1 MLPVLLALALQ
12 AGPAPPGEG
21 APSPP
26 PPSEGPVILF
36 LVDNSASLPPLDPGE
51 KRRVAL
57 ERMLGFVEGR
67 QHRLILFGGRRE
79 LSVDDTASYR
89 NDGKWTDF
97 YHAFRKAEG
106 VIASY
111 PKGTDIRLV
120 LLTDAIVDPDPAD
133 WPELGR
139 GEDLVTHNIQ
149 ETVDLLRQLGKP
161 LYVILVGDPT
171 SDAAVAAGREQ
182 SPGFVLEMVRAAN
195 GAAAA
200 PLAQTLASFF
210 ADDGM
215 LLRKFVYRIRPDE
228 GLGKIEPTVRRIASP
243 PRARVEL
250 RIFGYFVL
258 PLLLILLALLGL
270 LVHSFPGPGDL
281 EIVELSLDQPV
292 HVAADRLHR
301 TRDGAWAAQ
310 GLSLVAGPQEAAA
323 TLTLRGSE
331 IDVTGAG
338 LDTTELD
345 PADAALLPLELD
357 ELRSAIETAT
367 DSGSRDEKI
376 HALNLDYMAKSM
388 SSQEAERILTRPPSE
403 RASLPAVDYVRAK
416 VLLAFN
422 DVLRDRLFARRL
434 HVSTYGRE
442 AVRHEVGVGAAVRI
456 GRYGFVVHELKRGG
470 RRDARLA
477 LHYDR
482 VPSLLGLKTILPD
495 RLQRLLRFRRSRQRA
510 VS

>member
-12 AGPAPPGEG
+12 AGPATPGEG

-26 PPSEGPVILF
+26 PPGEGPVILF

-57 ERMLGFVEGR
+57 AKMLGFAEGQR
-67 QHRLILFGGRRE
+67 ERLVLFGGKEE
-79 LSVDDTASYR
+79 LSVDDPERYL
-89 NDGKWTDF
+89 NDGRWTDF

-106 VIASY
+106 IIASY
-111 PKGTDIRLV
+111 PDGTDVRLV

-133 WPELGR
+133 WPDLAPGD
-139 GEDLVTHNIQ
+139 DLVGRNIR
-149 ETVDLLRQLGKP
+149 ETVKLLQRLGTP

-171 SDAAVAAGREQ
+171 SDTAVAAGREQ
-182 SPGFVLEMVRAAN
+182 SPGFVLDMVRAAN

-210 ADDGM
+210 HDDGM
-215 LLRKFVYRIRPDE
+215 LLRKFIYRVRPGE
-228 GLGKIEPTVRRIASP
+228 GLAKIEPTVRRIAAP
-243 PRARVEL
+243 PRANVEL
-250 RIFGYFVL
+250 RIFGYFIL
-258 PLLLILLALLGL
+258 PLTVLLMALVGL

-281 EIVELSLDQPV
+281 EIIELSVGQPV
-292 HVAADRLHR
+292 HVASDRLHR
-301 TRDGAWAAQ
+301 TRDGSWAAQ
-310 GLSLVAGPQEAAA
+310 GLSLVAGPREAAA

-331 IDVTGAG
+331 IDVTGTG
-338 LDTTELD
+338 IDTDGLD

-357 ELRSAIETAT
+357 EVRSAIETAT
-367 DSGSRDEKI
+367 DSGSREEKI

-388 SSQEAERILTRPPSE
+388 SPQEAERILTRPSGE
-403 RASLPAVDYVRAK
+403 RAQVPAVDFVRAK
-416 VLLAFN
+416 VLLAF
-422 DVLRDRLFARRL
+422 DDALRDRLLARRL
-434 HVSTYGRE
+434 HVSTYGKEAARRE
-442 AVRHEVGVGAAVRI
+442 IRRDEGVRI
-456 GRYGFVVHELKRGG
+456 GRYGFVVDRLERGG

-477 LHYDR
+477 LRYDR

>member
-12 AGPAPPGEG
+12 AGPVHPGEG

-26 PPSEGPVILF
+26 PPGEGPVILF

-57 ERMLGFVEGR
+57 ERMLGFVEGHK
-67 QHRLILFGGRRE
+67 HRLILFGGRNE
-79 LSVDDTASYR
+79 LSVDDTDRYR
-89 NDGKWTDF
+89 NDGQWTDF

-111 PKGTDIRLV
+111 PEGTDIRLV
-120 LLTDAIVDPDPAD
+120 LLTDAIVDPNPAD
-133 WPELGR
+133 WPELGP
-139 GEDLVTHNIQ
+139 GEDLATRNIK
-149 ETVDLLRQLGKP
+149 ETVELLGQLGKP

-171 SDAAVAAGREQ
+171 SDAAVTAGREQ
-182 SPGFVLEMVRAAN
+182 SPGFVLDMVRAAN

-210 ADDGM
+210 ADDGL
-215 LLRKFVYRIRPDE
+215 LLRKFVYRVRPDE
-228 GLGKIEPTVRRIASP
+228 GLGKIEPTVRRIAAP
-243 PRARVEL
+243 PRAKVEF
-250 RIFGYFVL
+250 RIFGYFIL

-281 EIVELSLDQPV
+281 ELVELSLDQPV

-301 TRDGAWAAQ
+301 TRDGTWAAQ
-310 GLSLVAGPQEAAA
+310 GLSLVANPREAAA

-331 IDVTGAG
+331 IDVTGMG
-338 LDTTELD
+338 LDTSELD
-345 PADAALLPLELD
+345 PEDAALLPLELD
-357 ELRSAIETAT
+357 ELRRAIETAT
-367 DSGSRDEKI
+367 DSGTREEKI

-388 SSQEAERILTRPPSE
+388 SLQEAERILTRPSSE

-416 VLLAFN
+416 VLLAGS
-422 DVLRDRLFARRL
+422 DALRDRLFARRL
-434 HVSTYGRE
+434 HVTTYGRE
-442 AVRHEVGVGAAVRI
+442 ATRGEVGVGDSVRI

-482 VPSLLGLKTILPD
+482 VPSLLGLKTVLPD
-495 RLQRLLRFRRSRQRA
+495 RIQRLLRFRRSRQRA